1 VDEVALHE
9 GFMEILFN
17 CAASAG
23 LYPSSCQF
31 GKSTHLHGIIILVY
45 SSCRTKVEHR
55 VLRSQMPHERLR
67 NYIKSHRKR
76 AGLSQPDVAF
86 LLGSNDETQVSRY
99 ENEHRLPS
107 LEVALA
113 LQEIFKTPLPELF
126 AGLHESI
133 AADVV
138 ARIHEFSSR
147 IQKENAG
154 DRVTLRK
161 LQWLQGSRAHIH
173 TISCTH

>member
-1 VDEVALHE
+1 MA
-9 GFMEILFN
+9 
-17 CAASAG
+17 
-23 LYPSSCQF
+23 
-31 GKSTHLHGIIILVY
+31 T
-45 SSCRTKVEHR
+45 
-55 VLRSQMPHERLR
+55 ERLR

-99 ENEHRLPS
+99 ENDHRVPS

-113 LQEIFKTPLPELF
+113 FQEIFKTPLPELF

-133 AADVV
+133 ATDVA
-138 ARIHEFSSR
+138 ARIREFSSR
-147 IQKENAG
+147 IQKEDAG
-154 DRVTLRK
+154 DKMTLRK
-161 LQWLQGSRAHIH
+161 LHWLQGSHAHIH